1 MGDRQFIANHSVH
14 GIQPILIW
22 CSIQI
27 LAAATTQT
35 QTPRSDYDDRST
47 DRHGMGVIADQN
59 LLNMHSC
66 MLRSGINKPRI
77 ELSIARIRSETRSH
91 AVQFAPPIDLTD
103 AQL

>member
-14 GIQPILIW
+14 GIQPVLVYI
-22 CSIQI
+22 I
-27 LAAATTQT
+27 LAAAT
-35 QTPRSDYDDRST
+35 QTPDSETLRADYDRST
-47 DRHGMGVIADQN
+47 DRQGMGVIADQN